1 MQEVETKENAGG
13 RDQRERRRWRPKRKK
28 DVETKENAG
37 GRDQRECR
45 R

>member
-1 MQEVETKENAGG
+1 MQEVETRAKY
-13 RDQRERRRWRPKRKK
+13 RRKRPKKMQE
-28 DVETKENAG
+28 VVNKENAG